1 MAQKQAQKQAQK
13 ASRHASS
20 QPPAPPERAIVRQGA
35 QRSVRDAI
43 TTLGDIPILRPQPQQ
58 PSIASVDNDGDDDA
72 NQVSPSPRR
81 VDSVSGSP
89 IQTPDMTHTPPSQ
102 APAVASASPTPRTLH
117 LPFRFRRSSRGL
129 SVHSAPTEHQ
139 AGGSFSSS
147 TLGPQRQDSGA
158 NDLPSPEETGSPPG
172 LRGGGNSRSGRK
184 DVRRASQPD
193 PSSSHQDVV
202 QDDSEEGEHDWLAAK
217 SDNES
222 PPTLYLQ
229 GYWTDVVTHPQG
241 PDYKFRA
248 YTIEHPQ
255 TEPRRR
261 NPRTSVPP
269 RSHSYGNLPEQR
281 PPAVGSRLASRMPPT
296 SGSPSSGGLRTT
308 VPSHIPPRSSSFNP
322 YAPAYNPGQLYHPY
336 TPSTR
341 PFSNRRGLQPGLPSG
356 ADIDAAESYTEPRAP
371 SSSNYDYAG
380 RSNSAF
386 SNPRGLQPGTFE
398 YGPGPRLPPSFG
410 YTSSYANAQLMRPST
425 SYGPQDQAAR
435 RGFRGLN
442 TRPGSPSTAAQFAA
456 QYGGA
461 SPLPSFPYTR
471 AQPAP
476 AGYSS
481 AFEASMDATTAAMQN
496 LPSPLEPYSNHYQ
509 QHVIDHNARQMR
521 PAQPPIGQFPT
532 AHLGNRPRPH
542 NAAPPPPSHSGE
554 LYSLRAL

>member
-20 QPPAPPERAIVRQGA
+20 QPPAQPERAIVRQGA

-58 PSIASVDNDGDDDA
+58 PDIASVDNDDQDDA
-72 NQVSPSPRR
+72 NQVLPSPQR

-89 IQTPDMTHTPPSQ
+89 MHIPDTTHTPTSQ
-102 APAVASASPTPRTLH
+102 APAPSAPVVASVSPTPRTLH

-139 AGGSFSSS
+139 AGGSFASA
-147 TLGPQRQDSGA
+147 TLGPQRQDSGV
-158 NDLPSPEETGSPPG
+158 DELPSPEETGSPPG
-172 LRGGGNSRSGRK
+172 LRGGGKSRSGRE
-184 DVRRASQPD
+184 DIR
-193 PSSSHQDVV
+193 PSSSHQDVL
-202 QDDSEEGEHDWLAAK
+202 QDDSEGEHDWLAAK
-217 SDNES
+217 SDDKS
-222 PPTLYLQ
+222 PPTLYLR
-229 GYWTDVVTHPQG
+229 GYWTDAVTHPQG
-241 PDYKFRA
+241 PDYNFHE
-248 YTIEHPQ
+248 YMIEHPEHPQ

-281 PPAVGSRLASRMPPT
+281 PAFGSRLASRMPPALD
-296 SGSPSSGGLRTT
+296 SPSSGGLTT
-308 VPSHIPPRSSSFNP
+308 TAPSHVPPRSSSFNP
-322 YAPAYNPGQLYHPY
+322 NAPAYNPGQVYYPN
-336 TPSTR
+336 TPATR
-341 PFSNRRGLQPGLPSG
+341 PFSNRRGLRPGVPSG
-356 ADIDAAESYTEPRAP
+356 TDIGAAQSHMKPRAS

-398 YGPGPRLPPSFG
+398 FGPGPRLPPSFG
-410 YTSSYANAQLMRPST
+410 YTSSYANVQPMRPST

-456 QYGGA
+456 QYGGV

-471 AQPAP
+471 AAPAP

-481 AFEASMDATTAAMQN
+481 AFEASMDATTAAMHN
-496 LPSPLEPYSNHYQ
+496 LPSPLDPYSNHYQ

-521 PAQPPIGQFPT
+521 PAQPPMGQFPT
-532 AHLGNRPRPH
+532 AQLGNRPRQH
-542 NAAPPPPSHSGE
+542 NTAQPPPSHGGE